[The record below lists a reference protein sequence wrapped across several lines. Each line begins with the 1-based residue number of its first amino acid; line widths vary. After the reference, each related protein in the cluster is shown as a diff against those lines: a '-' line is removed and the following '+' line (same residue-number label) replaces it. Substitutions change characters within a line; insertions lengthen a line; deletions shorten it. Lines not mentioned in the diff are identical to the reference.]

1 MYFDIDLNANDI
13 SSTLQDLF
21 RRVKLRIRP
30 IIDLDAEE
38 IKLPC
43 RLDLKELN
51 LGSAAEEV
59 A

>member
-30 IIDLDAEE
+30 LIDLDAEE